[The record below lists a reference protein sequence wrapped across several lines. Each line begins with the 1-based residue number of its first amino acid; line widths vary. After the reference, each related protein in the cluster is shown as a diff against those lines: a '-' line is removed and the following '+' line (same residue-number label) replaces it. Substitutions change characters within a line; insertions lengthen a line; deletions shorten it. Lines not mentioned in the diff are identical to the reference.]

1 MHIPTLPAAASR
13 AALAALVLGWTPG
26 LMAQAPEAGQYQ
38 SWSRAIDTLAAKGYP
53 RIEELELRRGGF
65 EAEAIDAQGVEHRLR
80 LGSDGELKSDRAG
93 HRHDDPEDSLD
104 LATLRAALAWLPGQG
119 LAQLH
124 EISGD
129 DGWIE
134 IEGQATDGSARSL
147 RVDPRTLTPAA
158 GGSR

>member
-1 MHIPTLPAAASR
+1 MHFPINPAAASR
-13 AALAALVLGWTPG
+13 AALAALVLGWAPG

-53 RIEELELRRGGF
+53 RIEELELGFLGF
-65 EAEAIDAQGVEHRLR
+65 EAEAIDAAGTEHRVR
-80 LGSDGELKSDRAG
+80 LGSDGQLRSDRAG

-104 LATLRAALAWLPGQG
+104 LATVRAALAWLPGQG
-119 LAQLH
+119 LTKLH
-124 EISGD
+124 EIAGD

-134 IEGQATDGSARSL
+134 IEGQAADGSARSL
-147 RVDPRTLTPAA
+147 RVDPKSLTPAA

>member
-1 MHIPTLPAAASR
+1 MHIPHPATTSR
-13 AALAALVLGWTPG
+13 AALAALVLGWAPG

-65 EAEAIDAQGVEHRLR
+65 EAEAIDAAGIEHRLR
-80 LGSDGELKSDRAG
+80 LGAEGQLQSDRAG

-104 LATLRAALAWLPGQG
+104 LAILRAALAWLPGQG

-147 RVDPRTLTPAA
+147 RIDPKTLTPAI

>member
-1 MHIPTLPAAASR
+1 MQIPTLPAAASR

-53 RIEELELRRGGF
+53 RLEELELRRSGF
-65 EAEAIDAQGVEHRLR
+65 EAEAIDAAGIEHRLR
-80 LGSDGELKSDRAG
+80 LGAEGQVQSDRAG

-104 LATLRAALAWLPGQG
+104 LATARAVLAWLPGQG
-119 LAQLH
+119 VAQLQ
-124 EISGD
+124 EIAGD

-134 IEGQATDGSARSL
+134 IEGLAADGSARSL
-147 RVDPRTLTPAA
+147 RVDPKTLTPAT